1 MVKIKLMNLFRSF
14 ISLIFL
20 FLLFLLTACEPKKSI
35 LNTFSNFK
43 NTFIE
48 RTKAKLSDIP
58 FIRRYIKLPPPPK
71 ELYEKTKI
79 KVDELKVSRAKDL
92 YPNEYQNLIKK
103 WEKAKS
109 FYHKK
114 YYSSAEKL
122 LQEIQKE
129 GDSLL
134 TKVAEYEANL
144 RNKALS
150 EYKNKEAELLSMVS
164 SKEKDKYLKVK
175 LYLWKLK
182 NLIEMGEYEKFE
194 RELKNS
200 PL

>member
-1 MVKIKLMNLFRSF
+1 MALFRSF
-14 ISLIFL
+14 RFLIFPFLIFL
-20 FLLFLLTACEPKKSI
+20 LPACEPKKNI
-35 LNTFSNFK
+35 LDTFNNFK